1 MLSLSSSLCVLA
13 VSSRWHPLCST
24 LCAQQYVLYRL
35 ACCLAFRSWLQIEQ
49 HKLEHIDSSWFEAL
63 AAAKESGTT
72 DVVYKLEALI
82 GVVLPQIGTNGAMSL
97 PPAAAASSP
106 ADAGAVA
113 AITQNFKPDMA
124 LKQELH
130 DIKIK
135 KRQRLANL
143 TLPIPTPADTAN
155 AAAAG
160 LIASSSVSYNTGSYG
175 TRQFGI
181 PDPTCGA
188 VPEGYVASGR

>member
-1 MLSLSSSLCVLA
+1 MLLSC
-13 VSSRWHPLCST
+13 R
-24 LCAQQYVLYRL
+24 
-35 ACCLAFRSWLQIEQ
+35 WLQIEQ
-49 HKLEHIDSSWFEAL
+49 HKLEHIDSSWFDAL
-63 AAAKESGTT
+63 AAAKESGAT

-82 GVVLPQIGTNGAMSL
+82 GVLLPKMGANGAISL
-97 PPAAAASSP
+97 PAAAAVNAAS
-106 ADAGAVA
+106 ADTGAVA
-113 AITQNFKPDMA
+113 AITQYFKPDLA

-143 TLPIPTPADTAN
+143 TLPVPTPTEAAN

-160 LIASSSVSYNTGSYG
+160 LIETSKVSYNTGAYG

-188 VPEGYVASGR
+188 VPEGYVAIR

>member
-1 MLSLSSSLCVLA
+1 LS
-13 VSSRWHPLCST
+13 
-24 LCAQQYVLYRL
+24 
-35 ACCLAFRSWLQIEQ
+35 RSWLQIEQ
-49 HKLEHIDSSWFEAL
+49 HKLEHIDSSWFDAL

-72 DVVYKLEALI
+72 DVVYKLEALV
-82 GVVLPQIGTNGAMSL
+82 GVELPQIGANGAMSL
-97 PPAAAASSP
+97 PPAAAASTS
-106 ADAGAVA
+106 AASGSAGAVA
-113 AITQNFKPDMA
+113 AITQNFKPDLA

-143 TLPIPTPADTAN
+143 TLPVPTPADAAN

-188 VPEGYVASGR
+188 VPEGYVAIR